1 MKQGI
6 QGFRCYLQKAP
17 SSYFAFNFLFMVHA
31 IGIIPARYA
40 STRLPGKPLVDL
52 GGKSMIQRVVEQAS
66 QAQLQRVVVATDDER
81 ILEHV
86 RGFGGEA
93 VLTSPDHPSGTDRVF
108 DAYQQLGIATDCII
122 NIQGDEPFIHPAQIN
137 ALVALFATE
146 NAPQLATLVKPVLSE
161 EELFSPHL
169 PKVVLD
175 AAGHALYFSRHPIPY
190 HRQAAPAQWLTEH
203 RYLRHI
209 GLYAY
214 RPDVLATITQLPPS
228 SLEQAESLE
237 QLRWLENGYRILTAE
252 TELET
257 IGIDTPEDVERAR
270 KQLAM
275 HAG

>member
-1 MKQGI
+1 
-6 QGFRCYLQKAP
+6 
-17 SSYFAFNFLFMVHA
+17 MVNA

-52 GGKSMIQRVVEQAS
+52 GGKSMIQRVVEQARR
-66 QAQLQRVVVATDDER
+66 AQLQRVVVATDDER
-81 ILEHV
+81 ILAHV

-108 DAYQQLGIATDCII
+108 DAYQQLGIAADCII
-122 NIQGDEPFIHPAQIN
+122 NIQGDEPFIHPAQID
-137 ALVALFATE
+137 ALITLFAAE
-146 NAPQLATLVKPVLSE
+146 NAPQLATLVKPVLTTD
-161 EELFSPHL
+161 ELFSPHL

-175 AAGHALYFSRHPIPY
+175 AAGHALYFSRHPLPY
-190 HRQAAPAQWLTEH
+190 QRQAPPEQWLSQH

-214 RPDVLATITQLPPS
+214 RPEVLAAITQLPPS

-270 KQLAM
+270 KYLVKA
-275 HAG
+275 AGAL